1 MKPSNKLMKRLSL
14 YLFLILFTLQ
24 TPSQADD
31 IRDFQIEGMSL
42 GDSILKYY
50 DKDIIDKRIKYW
62 PGSKKHAYFF
72 DNDFE
77 ISEIYE
83 GLHLVHL
90 SNDSNYIIKGIV
102 AGILYRNGP
111 ISKCYDK
118 QAEIFAELKP
128 LFPNAKIKKGEKEKH
143 RSDDSGKST
152 YTNIYFRFD
161 NGDTVAIGCYDWSK
175 KINEEK
181 GWVDHLRIS
190 IYDNDHK
197 VFLQAEAYK

>member
-1 MKPSNKLMKRLSL
+1 MRGFLTI
-14 YLFLILFTLQ
+14 LILIFTLQ
-24 TPSQADD
+24 TPSWADD

-62 PGSKKHAYFF
+62 PGSKKHVYFF

-83 GLHLVHL
+83 GLHLIHL

-102 AGILYRNGP
+102 AGILYRNDP

-118 QAEIFAELKP
+118 QAEIFEELKP
-128 LFPNAKIKKGEKEKH
+128 LFPNAKIKKDEKEKH

-161 NGDTVAIGCYDWSK
+161 NGDTVAIGCYDWSEK
-175 KINEEK
+175 MHEEK
-181 GWVDHLRIS
+181 GWIDHLRIS
-190 IYDNDHK
+190 IYDNDHRI
-197 VFLQAEAYK
+197 FLQTEAFK

>member
-1 MKPSNKLMKRLSL
+1 MKKPLAILVL
-14 YLFLILFTLQ
+14 GLFLI

-31 IRDFQIEGMSL
+31 IGDFQIEGMSI

-50 DKDIIDKRIKYW
+50 NKDVIDKRIAYW

-72 DNDFE
+72 DDRFE
-77 ISEIYE
+77 ISEVYE
-83 GLHLVHL
+83 GLQLVHL

-102 AGILYRNGP
+102 AGITYENDP

-118 QAEIFAELKP
+118 QAEIFEELKP
-128 LFPNAKIKKGEKEKH
+128 LFPNVKIQKAKKEKH

-161 NGDTVAIGCYDWSK
+161 NGDTVAIGCYDWSE
-175 KINEEK
+175 KIHEEK
-181 GWVDHLRIS
+181 GWLDHLRIS

-197 VFLQAEAYK
+197 VFLQTEAFK